1 MLETKEYPEE
11 RRGRE
16 SRDRVFRG
24 RQMKRGESR
33 QGVRNQLK

>member
-24 RQMKRGESR
+24 RQKEKRGE
-33 QGVRNQLK
+33 